1 MSMPRFS
8 LEIKSGTVV
17 ASISPGIYVFVSFAS
32 AHHLR
37 IHYVDVA
44 QFSPHVV
51 GIVESF
57 TVKVA
62 CGSDMRRVVSDR
74 LHQG

>member
-1 MSMPRFS
+1 MSMPRFP
-8 LEIKSGTVV
+8 LEVKSGTVFV
-17 ASISPGIYVFVSFAS
+17 SISLDSYVFVYFAS
-32 AHHLR
+32 VHHLR

>member
-62 CGSDMRRVVSDR
+62 CGSDMRRVVSDS